1 MSKVQF
7 HWMQSSSW
15 LSSTE
20 FTRIHGFNEHVDVY
34 NTNVVTTKTFTAS
47 KYYLNWWNHTHTHG
61 NGVTCPNIEEET
73 DRPHGNVVPPL
84 WSSVAVHVSDN
95 KQSGHWTPTCSTCVL
110 LTYLITLVWQPSN
123 GQMLFL
129 ALVQHASVG
138 LTKLIGS
145 ACLSVGLHLK
155 SRAIH
160 IVLNVSP

>member
-1 MSKVQF
+1 MF
-7 HWMQSSSW
+7 N
-15 LSSTE
+15 L
-20 FTRIHGFNEHVDVY
+20 RIAHIFD
-34 NTNVVTTKTFTAS
+34 
-47 KYYLNWWNHTHTHG
+47 HT
-61 NGVTCPNIEEET
+61 
-73 DRPHGNVVPPL
+73 D
-84 WSSVAVHVSDN
+84 
-95 KQSGHWTPTCSTCVL
+95 
-110 LTYLITLVWQPSN
+110 WQPSN